1 MLNFN
6 AYSYYFT
13 KTKKIIKKKH
23 LDYVISATAK
33 FLKEQKI

>member
-13 KTKKIIKKKH
+13 KTKKIKKKH